1 MAENHILLLP
11 RIDYFRWV
19 KAAQK
24 FALHFGTGITS
35 DPKKAGTYKLVSV
48 VVAANGYPNEG
59 NIVQWLMQ
67 QFPDLNI
74 DPIVAENQAKLSQIL
89 DQRIAK
95 GLRYGK
101 LLGRNTGSEVLP
113 KYPSDRFYLFW
124 PTEFPTVVQS
134 FGANPEIYSRYGLPG
149 HEGIDLRA
157 PQGSNVYA
165 CAAGQVYFIE
175 EGETNH
181 NYGTHIRIQHSQ
193 GYRTVYAHLGQVLV
207 KVGDQVKARQLIGR
221 ADSTGNSVGQF
232 LHLTLKKDQATA
244 KGETDYPR
252 DIIDPTPFLVYKHQE
267 AEVLEA
273 LGLNNGH
280 NTRQRY
286 PWARPCLVGLASRI
300 EGEMQQAD
308 FSVIDKARIE
318 AVAINAN
325 TTSHEIT
332 RLKKLVPEIFLL
344 ARLSFGRTPE
354 PISPKAWLE
363 GMRLN
368 IDRLYRQGVRLFEI
382 QQSPNLQ
389 QNGWRTS
396 WRSGE
401 EFGDWWL
408 AVAEK
413 LWVEF
418 SGVKLG
424 FPGVSPGGQVPGQ
437 RMDANV
443 FLDGADPAMLKADWL
458 GANCFWV
465 NEVEMNRVEGGMYF
479 ELMRQRHPAK
489 LIFIT
494 EFGNVNIHTTQLV
507 KGREYVKY
515 WQKLREVPGIGA
527 AFCQVVSAGDGFN
540 GLVWRDEAGMLTEIV
555 KQVGDRNF

>member
-11 RIDYFRWV
+11 RIDYFKWV

-24 FALHFGTGITS
+24 FALHFETGITS

-59 NIVQWLMQ
+59 NIVQWLIQ

-74 DPIVAENQAKLSQIL
+74 DPIIAENQAKLSQIL

-101 LLGRNTGSEVLP
+101 LFGRKIGGEVLP

-124 PTEFPTVVQS
+124 PTDYPAVVQS
-134 FGANPEIYSRYGLPG
+134 FGAHPEIYSRYGLPG

-157 PQGSNVYA
+157 PHGSNVYA

-175 EGETNH
+175 EGESNH
-181 NYGTHIRIQHSQ
+181 HYGTHIRIQHSQ

-221 ADSTGNSVGQF
+221 ADSTGNSVGQN

-267 AEVLEA
+267 ADVLEA
-273 LGLNNGH
+273 LGINNGH
-280 NTRQRY
+280 IPDRRY
-286 PWARPCLVGLASRI
+286 PWARSCLVGLASRMD
-300 EGEMQQAD
+300 GEMQEAD
-308 FSVIDKARIE
+308 YAVIDKARIE
-318 AVAINAN
+318 AVRINAK
-325 TTSHEIT
+325 TSSHEIT
-332 RLKKLVPEIFLL
+332 RLKKLVPDIFLL
-344 ARLSFGRTPE
+344 ARLSFGKTSE
-354 PISPKAWLE
+354 PVSPKVWLE
-363 GMRLN
+363 GMRLE
-368 IDRLYRQGVRLFEI
+368 IDRLYRHGVRLFEI
-382 QQSPNLQ
+382 QQAPNLQ

-408 AVAEK
+408 SVAEK

-424 FPGVSPGGQVPGQ
+424 FPGVSPGGQVSGQ

-443 FLDGADPAMLKADWL
+443 FLDGADSAMIKADWL
-458 GANCFWV
+458 GVNCFWV
-465 NEVEMNRVEGGMYF
+465 NEVEMNKVEGGMYF
-479 ELMRQRHPAK
+479 KAIRERFPAK

-494 EFGNVNIHTTQLV
+494 EFGNVNRQATPLV
-507 KGREYVKY
+507 KGHEYVKY
-515 WQKLREVPGIGA
+515 WRALREFPGIGA
-527 AFCQVVSAGDGFN
+527 AFCQVVSAAHGYDGM
-540 GLVWRDEAGMLTEIV
+540 VWRDEAGMLTEIV
-555 KQVGDRNF
+555 NKVREREF

>member
-11 RIDYFRWV
+11 RIDHFRWV

-124 PTEFPTVVQS
+124 PTEYPTVVQS

-181 NYGTHIRIQHSQ
+181 NYGTHVRIQHSQ

-273 LGLNNGH
+273 LGINNGH
-280 NTRQRY
+280 TTRQRY

-300 EGEMQQAD
+300 DGEMQQAD

-318 AVAINAN
+318 AVAINAK

-458 GANCFWV
+458 GANCFWD
-465 NEVEMNRVEGGMYF
+465 NEVEMNKVEGGMYF
-479 ELMRQRHPAK
+479 ELMRQRYPAK

-494 EFGNVNIHTTQLV
+494 EFGNVNIHTTPLV

-527 AFCQVVSAGDGFN
+527 AFCQVVSAGKGFD